1 MKKRHAAYKYD
12 IVSLFLF
19 GLLKFKFHDIVL
31 DKLVIIQENSA
42 LSMVAKE
49 NELFFN

>member
-1 MKKRHAAYKYD
+1 MNERHAVYKYD

-19 GLLKFKFHDIVL
+19 LLLKFKFHDIVS
-31 DKLVIIQENSA
+31 DKLVIIHENLA
-42 LSMVAKE
+42 LSMVATE